1 MASLSV
7 KIEFLYNGDYPGY
20 PCVSI
25 NGRWATKA
33 EQDALVS
40 MFSASSLR
48 DLYDKV
54 GAQKINGSYEHMPYE
69 AKLCISKQNEKD

>member
-1 MASLSV
+1 MASLSA

-25 NGRWATKA
+25 NDRWATKA
-33 EQDALVS
+33 EEAALVS
-40 MFSASSLR
+40 MFGASSLR
-48 DLYDKV
+48 DLYDKA

-69 AKLCISKQNEKD
+69 AKLCIVKQNEKD